1 MCLTDYF
8 NYAFGITQDD
18 DVVSLVIKLKRFT
31 KIMSKDYKQDDRV
44 IVSTGKF
51 KGKRGKVV
59 RSKPI
64 FSQWV
69 CVVKLDEQD
78 TDEEIL
84 EKDLEA
90 ENILDLCEISTEIT
104 NIKKLVNEKADK
116 ISDKVVKELP
126 EHLTYLQKALES
138 KEKLE
143 SENEYTYISKEMER
157 VFGSKLVQKNLSL
170 EKLKHYWEK
179 FLK

>member
-31 KIMSKDYKQDDRV
+31 KIMSKNYKPGDRV
-44 IVSTGKF
+44 IASTGKF
-51 KGKRGKVV
+51 KDKGGEVICSEV
-59 RSKPI
+59 I
-64 FSQWV
+64 GSQWAYI
-69 CVVKLDEQD
+69 VKLDEQV
-78 TDEEIL
+78 TKEEIL
-84 EKDLEA
+84 ERDLEA
-90 ENILDLCEISTEIT
+90 EYLKLFEIDTEIT
-104 NIKKLVNEKADK
+104 KLKKLVNEKADK

-157 VFGSKLVQKNLSL
+157 VFGSELVQKNISL
-170 EKLKHYWEK
+170 KKLEHCWKK
-179 FLK
+179 LLK